1 MVQKETQP
9 LPKPIGRQLFM
20 ASAVTLALAAGATG
34 SILIY
39 SFLQNRATT
48 TQSLAQTPLETPP
61 VFSKVAALGRLEPEG
76 GITEISAPA
85 PNSSDGAVVKEVL
98 VKKGE
103 HVGVGQLVAILNNRD
118 QRQATLEQAKA
129 EVEIAKANL
138 ARVKAGARSG
148 DINAQ
153 KATITRLGAELRG
166 QIASQRAKIT
176 ALKAEVRNAEV
187 DYGRYEY
194 LKQEGAIS
202 ASELDQRRLRVDTS
216 REQLKEAQAALART
230 VETLEEQQRQAKATL
245 NSIAEVRPVDVQV
258 AQAEV
263 DGAIA
268 AVKRAQANLD
278 LSYIKSPVEGQII
291 EVITKAGQIQDIDGI
306 ARIVKIAKTDQM
318 SAIAEVYQTD
328 VGKVRVGQDA
338 VITHQAFPDKLR
350 GKVSEI
356 GLLVDKQKVFSTN
369 PMANTDNKIVKVK
382 VLLNPEDSKK
392 VAAFT
397 NLQVEVLISTD
408 TQQ

>member
-9 LPKPIGRQLFM
+9 LPKPISRQLLM
-20 ASAVTLALAAGATG
+20 ASAVTLAVAAAGTG
-34 SILIY
+34 SVLVY

-48 TQSLAQTPLETPP
+48 TQSLAQAPVETTPVL
-61 VFSKVAALGRLEPEG
+61 SKVAALGRLEPEG

-85 PNSSDGAVVKEVL
+85 PNSGDGAVVKEVL
-98 VKKGE
+98 VKKGDR
-103 HVGVGQLVAILNNRD
+103 VRAGQLVAILNNRD
-118 QRQATLEQAKA
+118 QRQATLDQAKA

-138 ARVKAGARSG
+138 ARVKAGARAG

-153 KATITRLGAELRG
+153 KATITRLAAELRG
-166 QIASQRAKIT
+166 QIASQRARIT

-194 LKQEGAIS
+194 LQQEGAIS
-202 ASELDQRRLRVDTS
+202 ASELDQRRLKVDTS
-216 REQLKEAQAALART
+216 REQLKEAQAALERT
-230 VETLEEQQRQAKATL
+230 IETLEEQQRQAKATL
-245 NSIAEVRPVDVQV
+245 SSIAEVRPVDVQV

-278 LSYIKSPVEGQII
+278 LSYIKAPVDGQII
-291 EVITKAGQIQDIDGI
+291 EVITKAGQIQDIDGVPRI
-306 ARIVKIAKTDQM
+306 AKIAKTEQM

-328 VGKVRVGQDA
+328 VGKVRIGQEA
-338 VITHQAFPDKLR
+338 VITSQAFSEKLR
-350 GKVSEI
+350 GKVAEI
-356 GLLVDKQKVFSTN
+356 GLQVDKQKVFSTN

-382 VLLNPEDSKK
+382 VILNPEDSKK

-397 NLQVEVLISTD
+397 NLQVEVLISTG
-408 TQQ
+408 TQ